1 MSRQLLRPIRF
12 QIKIILSILLAG
24 ITILSSIAARPVL
37 HLVQTAQNDQD
48 ERVPLPSDFVD
59 DASRLNQTRMMMVKI
74 SSDSAIAKLQLR
86 QALKDA
92 KSQGKKVM
100 TSGSRHTMG
109 GQTIYS
115 NGIAL
120 DMTEFNQMRLN
131 PTTGILTVQSGATW
145 AAVIPYL
152 NQHGFSVTVM
162 QSNND
167 FSIGGTMSANAH
179 GWQHDHPPF
188 ASTVESFQLMLADGT
203 VVHCSRQ
210 ENAEL
215 FSLVLGGYGL
225 FGIVLEVNLK
235 VVPNQSYIAHRTV
248 IPSRVYVETYRSKV
262 PTQTGMAY
270 GRLSIAPENFL
281 QEAILTVYDSV
292 PTAPQASLTTSSE
305 PGLSRTVFRGSVGS
319 DYGKSLRWQ
328 LEKMSGGE
336 AGTEVSRNQI
346 LNRPS
351 TLFENHQQAKTEI
364 LHEYFIP
371 PESLEQFLEQCRQII
386 PACQADLLN
395 VTIRNVHPDSDSFL
409 RYADREVFGL
419 VMLFH
424 QARTPAED
432 AKMQAMT
439 QELIEAALAVGGR
452 YYLPYRLHA
461 TPEQFDRAY
470 PQGREFF
477 QFKRKYDPHQLFQN
491 QFYLKYGSPQARSS
505 SVIKPTSTTKPSDR
519 HLLLRQRRDAID
531 QFCTSCRMRQ

>member
-1 MSRQLLRPIRF
+1 MPSPLLHRSVRTYVKAVLF
-12 QIKIILSILLAG
+12 ILLAA
-24 ITILSSIAARPVL
+24 TATTLTFVARPL
-37 HLVQTAQNDQD
+37 FHLVQTARSDRD
-48 ERVPLPSDFVD
+48 ERIPLPSDFVD
-59 DASRLNQTRMMMVKI
+59 DASRLNQTRMKTVKI
-74 SSDSAIAKLQLR
+74 SSDLAIAKLQLR
-86 QALKDA
+86 QMLKEA

-109 GQTIYS
+109 GQTIFP

-120 DMTEFNQMRLN
+120 DMTQFNHMRLN
-131 PTTGILTVQSGATW
+131 STTRILTVQSGATW
-145 AAVIPYL
+145 SAVIPYL
-152 NQHGFSVTVM
+152 NQHGFSVAVM

-179 GWQHDHPPF
+179 GWQHDHSPF
-188 ASTVESFQLMLADGT
+188 ASTIESFGLMLADGT

-235 VVPNQSYIAHRTV
+235 AVPNQLYVAQRTV
-248 IPSRVYVETYRSKV
+248 IPSRDYIKTYRSQVSSK
-262 PTQTGMAY
+262 TGMAY
-270 GRLSIAPENFL
+270 GRLSIAPERFL
-281 QEAILTVYDSV
+281 QEAILTVYDSALA
-292 PTAPQASLTTSSE
+292 APPSSLATSSE

-371 PESLEQFLEQCRQII
+371 PESLEQFLEKCRQTI
-386 PACQADLLN
+386 PAHQADLLN

-409 RYADREVFGL
+409 RYADQEMFGL

-424 QARTPAED
+424 QSRTGGED
-432 AKMQAMT
+432 AKMQALT
-439 QELIEAALAVGGR
+439 EELIEAALAVGGR

-461 TPEQFDRAY
+461 TPEQFERAY

-477 QFKRKYDPHQLFQN
+477 QLKRKYDPYQLFQN
-491 QFYLKYGSPQARSS
+491 QFYTKYGLPQGRRADSSEEGKEARDIMSQMANGFS
-505 SVIKPTSTTKPSDR
+505 
-519 HLLLRQRRDAID
+519 H
-531 QFCTSCRMRQ
+531 

>member
-1 MSRQLLRPIRF
+1 MLRQRRSIHT
-12 QIKIILSILLAG
+12 QIKTVLLILLAA
-24 ITILSSIAARPVL
+24 IAISFTIVARPL
-37 HLVQTAQNDQD
+37 FHLMQTARSDSN
-48 ERVPLPSDFVD
+48 ERVPLPLESID
-59 DASRLNQTRMMMVKI
+59 DASHLNQTRMTVVKV
-74 SSDSAIAKLQLR
+74 SSNLSIAKRQLR
-86 QALKDA
+86 ETLQNAELH
-92 KSQGKKVM
+92 SKKVIP
-100 TSGSRHTMG
+100 SGSRHTMG
-109 GQTIYS
+109 GHTIYRD
-115 NGIAL
+115 GIAL
-120 DMTEFNQMRLN
+120 DMTQFNQMRLN
-131 PTTGILTVQSGATW
+131 PITGILTVQSGATW
-145 AAVIPYL
+145 STVIPYL
-152 NQHGFSVTVM
+152 HQHGFSVAVM

-188 ASTVESFQLMLADGT
+188 ASTVESFQLMLADGR
-203 VVHCSRQ
+203 VVRCSRQ

-225 FGIVLEVNLK
+225 FGIVLDVNLRA
-235 VVPNQSYIAHRTV
+235 VPDQLYTAQRTIVPSQAYI
-248 IPSRVYVETYRSKV
+248 ETYRSKV
-262 PTQTGMAY
+262 SEKTGMAY

-281 QEAILTVYDSV
+281 QEAILTVYDQV
-292 PTAPQASLTTSSE
+292 PSEQPLPLTASSDSQ
-305 PGLSRTVFRGSVGS
+305 LARTIFRGSVGS

-328 LEKMSGGE
+328 LEKLSGGE
-336 AGTEVSRNQI
+336 AGSEVSRNQI

-351 TLFENHQQAKTEI
+351 TLFENHKQAETEI

-371 PESLEQFLEQCRQII
+371 PESLEPFLEKCRQII
-386 PACQADLLN
+386 PAHQADLLN

-409 RYADREVFGL
+409 RYADREMFGL

-432 AKMQAMT
+432 AKMQALT

-477 QFKRKYDPHQLFQN
+477 QLKRKYDPNQLFQN
-491 QFYLKYGSPQARSS
+491 QFYARYGLPQVPGLVHWKKEKR
-505 SVIKPTSTTKPSDR
+505 
-519 HLLLRQRRDAID
+519 L
-531 QFCTSCRMRQ
+531 